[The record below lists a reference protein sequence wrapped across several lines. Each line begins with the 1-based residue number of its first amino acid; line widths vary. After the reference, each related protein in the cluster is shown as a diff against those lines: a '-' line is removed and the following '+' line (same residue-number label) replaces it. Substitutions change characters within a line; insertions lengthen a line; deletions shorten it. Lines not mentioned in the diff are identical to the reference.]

1 MSPIKRYGKATLRIK
16 IIVFTTL
23 TVMVLLAGIGTFSLW
38 YIDNSIHNVLGKN
51 AMNVAKTVSLIR
63 DIQIHVGQARGEWV
77 IQPLVEEIRRA
88 TSAEYIVVM
97 DMQGI
102 RYAHPAFSKIG
113 KIFLGGDEKQAF
125 LGKSYISKGEGSTG
139 PSIKAYAPI
148 FRDGQQVGVVVVSML
163 YPHFT
168 KFLTEIESGFYYI
181 LLGGFVLTIFGAA
194 MLAKN
199 IKNQIMGLEPEE
211 IAKLLKERHIILQ
224 TVKEGIIAV
233 DNQYRITMI
242 NGEGKKILKLTEDV
256 IGRDIR
262 EIVHNSH
269 MPEVIVSGIPEHD
282 REHILDNHRAIV
294 ANTLPINIKGEV
306 VGAVSSFRDL
316 TELRGLAEQ
325 LTGVKRFIDAL
336 RAQNHEFLNKLH
348 TIYGLL
354 QLKSYDE
361 AIKYIDSISEIQE
374 EMLGFLAKNIKDD
387 AISGLLLAKYNKMQE
402 LKIDFTMDPSSKLSR
417 TEALDTNMLVTIIG
431 NLLENAID
439 AVSGMEKG
447 KRKVSL
453 TLNDEEEEL
462 EIIVTD
468 TGEGIDDI
476 HLSKIFEFGFTTKV
490 GENKG
495 VGLALVKQILDSLE
509 GTIWIDS
516 QTDVGTEAIISIP
529 KKYKVVSQ

>member
-1 MSPIKRYGKATLRIK
+1 MYGKATLRIK
-16 IIVFTTL
+16 IIIFTTL
-23 TVMVLLAGIGTFSLW
+23 MVMVLLTGVGTFSLW

-51 AMNVAKTVSLIR
+51 ALNIGKTVSLIR
-63 DIQIHVGQARGEWV
+63 DIQVHVGQARGEWV
-77 IQPLVEEIRRA
+77 IQPLIEDIRRA

-102 RYAHPAFSKIG
+102 RYAHPTFSKVG
-113 KIFLGGDEKQAF
+113 KIYLGGDEKQAF
-125 LGKSYISKGEGSTG
+125 LGKSYISKGEGSSG

-148 FRDGQQVGVVVVSML
+148 YRDGQQVGVVVVSML

-181 LLGGFVLTIFGAA
+181 LLGGFFLTIFGSAL
-194 MLAKN
+194 LARN

-233 DNQYRITMI
+233 DHQYRITMI
-242 NGEGKKILKLTEDV
+242 NGEGKKILKLNEDV

-262 EIVHNSH
+262 EIVQNSH
-269 MPEVIVSGIPEHD
+269 MPEVIESGIPEHD
-282 REHILDNHRAIV
+282 REHILDNNRAIV

-316 TELRGLAEQ
+316 TDLRNLAEQ

-417 TEALDTNMLVTIIG
+417 IETLDTNILVTIIG
-431 NLLENAID
+431 NLLENAMD
-439 AVSGMEKG
+439 AVSGMEKD

-453 TLNDEEEEL
+453 TLNDGNEEL

-468 TGEGIDDI
+468 TGEGIEDR
-476 HLSKIFEFGFTTKV
+476 HLSRVFDFGFTTKV

-495 VGLALVKQILDSLE
+495 VGLALVKQIIDSLE
-509 GTIWIDS
+509 GTILLDS
-516 QTDVGTEAIISIP
+516 QKDIGTEAIVSIP

>member
-1 MSPIKRYGKATLRIK
+1 MSAIKRYTKVTLRIK

-23 TVMVLLAGIGTFSLW
+23 TVMVLLTVIGAFSLW
-38 YIDNSIHNVLGKN
+38 YIDNSIHNVLGKS

-63 DIQIHVGQARGEWV
+63 DIQIHVGQVRGEWV
-77 IQPLVEEIRRA
+77 IQPLVEDIRRA

-113 KIFLGGDEKQAF
+113 KISLGGDEKQAF
-125 LGKSYISKGEGSTG
+125 LGKSYITKGESGTG
-139 PSIKAYAPI
+139 PCINAYAPI

-168 KFLTEIESGFYYI
+168 KFLTEVESGFYYI
-181 LLGGFVLTIFGAA
+181 LLGGFVLTIFGSA

-242 NGEGKKILKLTEDV
+242 NGEGKNILKVTEDA

-269 MPEVIVSGIPEHD
+269 MPEVIVSGIPEHN

-316 TELRGLAEQ
+316 TELRSLAEQ
-325 LTGVKRFIDAL
+325 LTGVERFIDAL

-402 LKIDFTMDPSSKLSR
+402 LKIDFTIDPSSKLNR
-417 TEALDTNMLVTIIG
+417 TDLLDTNMLVTIIG

-447 KRKVSL
+447 RRKVNL
-453 TLNDEEEEL
+453 TLNDGEEEL

-468 TGEGIDDI
+468 TGEGIDDA
-476 HLSKIFEFGFTTKV
+476 HLNKVFDFGFTTKI

-509 GTIWIDS
+509 GNICIDS
-516 QTDVGTEAIISIP
+516 QIDVGTELIVNIP
-529 KKYKVVSQ
+529 KKYKVVI